1 MRLTLQTQHAEMF
14 QVSTSTLN
22 RLAAYLR
29 IKACEADALRTFRHV
44 QCGAVA
50 RVAAPV
56 PAPEPPADFWLG
68 CAGGMVA
75 ADAVIVRRG
84 PGREL
89 VLEPFADHL
98 VSYTDTHREWLA
110 RHGDATLVPK
120 LSPQVRALFSEA
132 ARDAQIPLAPRMQR
146 QMAQQLPIPVQ
157 LRRDANQVRWSG
169 AIPANELVRAWSS
182 DQAFE
187 IILPDSPHLLGPAAV
202 AILRVACHSRT
213 SRLHAA
219 PSAGSDR

>member
-1 MRLTLQTQHAEMF
+1 MW
-14 QVSTSTLN
+14 
-22 RLAAYLR
+22 
-29 IKACEADALRTFRHV
+29 RT
-44 QCGAVA
+44 VA

-68 CAGGMVA
+68 CAGEMVA

-98 VSYTDTHREWLA
+98 VSYTDTHWEWLA

-132 ARDAQIPLAPRMQR
+132 ARDAQISLAPRMQR

-157 LRRDANQVRWSG
+157 LRRDANQVRLSG